1 MSVVHVS
8 CLEHLM
14 NAKNVDHCEVSH
26 RRFETVAQTTGIRQF
41 FYWALQAG
49 SLRVMLGELI
59 CFAVM
64 TPLTA
69 LSCFYCILIASQ
81 EALEGRINGLV
92 SVVVLSGLLL
102 TAYLYLFVYIVRSHY
117 RNFVLWQTQNSM
129 CKTWV
134 RRSAVLNY
142 GQLSTPGGQQVSS
155 RKIVDVGAASV
166 TETECTRQL
175 NV

>member
-49 SLRVMLGELI
+49 SLRVMLGEPDLLR
-59 CFAVM
+59 CHD
-64 TPLTA
+64 TTDRP
-69 LSCFYCILIASQ
+69 Q
-81 EALEGRINGLV
+81 
-92 SVVVLSGLLL
+92 LLL
-102 TAYLYLFVYIVRSHY
+102 LHPY
-117 RNFVLWQTQNSM
+117 RLTGSAGRTHQWTQNSM